1 MFLYVCK
8 QTFVNKLY
16 GQIVQA
22 SIPRVQNEKFSGCC
36 FHMNTII
43 QEDFQICIS
52 ECTFKQLISC
62 KQIDNRPTILQTS
75 ANSFSTTLEVVHI
88 HPIILTNYEGRQK
101 DQPEFKFSPELL
113 FNKELQY
120 TKS

>member
-1 MFLYVCK
+1 MFLYVYK
-8 QTFVNKLY
+8 QTFRKLY

-52 ECTFKQLISC
+52 KCTFKQLISC

-75 ANSFSTTLEVVHI
+75 ANSFSTTLEVVYI
-88 HPIILTNYEGRQK
+88 HPIILTNYDGRQK

-113 FNKELQY
+113 FNEELQY
-120 TKS
+120 TKR